1 MLSTTAFRGRSF
13 IVTGG
18 ASGIGF
24 GIVKKLLD
32 LSASVHVM
40 DIADELSD
48 TEAPPSPDQT
58 SRLHFYPKTDVASR
72 NTVRETF
79 KSILNKSP
87 IIHGLVNCAGIS
99 PRTASIINTDEAFD
113 AIMAVN
119 VNGVWNVGTEY
130 LRYLLKTQ
138 EEAAAT
144 TSDITLPIEP
154 LSNAGV
160 SKVTASMVNVGSI
173 VSTHGFAGVAAYTAS
188 KHAVLGLTRTWS
200 KDFAQKGVR
209 INCLAP
215 GITDTPLLRN
225 YATQEIIDEHYLPL
239 IPMRKLADPK
249 EIANGVIFL
258 LGDQSTYVTG
268 EVLGVRGGFP

>member
-24 GIVKKLLD
+24 GIVKKLLN

-40 DIADELSD
+40 DLAGGFSD
-48 TEAPPSPDQT
+48 AEASPYLDQT
-58 SRLHFYPKTDVASR
+58 NRLHFYPKTDVASR
-72 NTVRETF
+72 ETVRKTF
-79 KSILNKSP
+79 KSILKKSP
-87 IIHGLVNCAGIS
+87 VIHGLVNCAGIS
-99 PRTASIINTDEAFD
+99 SQTASIINSDEVFD
-113 AIMAVN
+113 ATTAVN
-119 VNGVWNVGTEY
+119 VKGVWNVGTEY
-130 LRYLLKTQ
+130 LRYLLKAQ
-138 EEAAAT
+138 EEAATAT
-144 TSDITLPIEP
+144 ADITLPIEP
-154 LSNAGV
+154 PGNAGF

-173 VSTHGFAGVAAYTAS
+173 VSTRGFAGAAAYTAS

-200 KDFAQKGVR
+200 MDFAPKGVR

-225 YATQEIIDEHYLPL
+225 YSSQEIIDEHYLPL
-239 IPMRKLADPK
+239 IPMRRLASPED
-249 EIANGVIFL
+249 IANGVIFL

-268 EVLGVRGGFP
+268 EVLTVSGGFS